1 VASLIKM
8 KTLDDM
14 MLQQYVIMY
23 KHLLMEQAMNVIV
36 MFTEVSMISRKQE
49 RERTRR

>member
-36 MFTEVSMISRKQE
+36 MFTEVSDDKQK
-49 RERTRR
+49 TGKGKD